1 LASTIRR
8 DDSIAVIGAN
18 SASLAAAGEGT
29 VCFPGFWF
37 SFWFI
42 RKALPIK
49 PAGAKVT
56 DDGDRTDQSNDA
68 ISKSLT
74 LSSIYISLELH
85 TTAAPKPRRE
95 ETA

>member
-37 SFWFI
+37 I
-42 RKALPIK
+42 RKALPTK
-49 PAGAKVT
+49 PAGAK
-56 DDGDRTDQSNDA
+56 S
-68 ISKSLT
+68 
-74 LSSIYISLELH
+74 H
-85 TTAAPKPRRE
+85 RRS
-95 ETA
+95 